1 MFCVFICY
9 YKRMENFELE
19 RRKIVAENIKKL
31 IKEKGITQKQLAKE
45 IGMSQNII
53 TEYVKLRSFPPGGVL
68 QKIADYFGVK
78 KSDIDTTWKID
89 VNSENTPFIN
99 KTIDNMKKLS
109 ESRQEAVM
117 NFSKMQL
124 DEQNARARRNI
135 KIEIIKNPQND
146 EEPVKLY
153 PVKAKEHVALAA
165 GLGFSYNDT
174 GEYATYYTMRNDLA
188 CFDEAVPVDGES
200 MEPLVHDGDIALIKT
215 NYTKADG
222 CIYAFDYDGKSYIKY
237 LYFYDDKIV
246 VKSENKDKFDDWEI
260 RFDDLAYDSFLY
272 FKIVGEVVDWF
283 TPEVV

>member
-1 MFCVFICY
+1 MKNNNIPDSYFATNLKFLRQ
-9 YKRMENFELE
+9 KHNMEQLELAN
-19 RRKIVAENIKKL
+19 RLGRKSSSSISEW
-31 IKEKGITQKQLAKE
+31 EKGRYTPKAGILNDIAKIFGIPLTKLMNEDLSLSNETTLDKINQISSQLEEK
-45 IGMSQNII
+45 
-53 TEYVKLRSFPPGGVL
+53 
-68 QKIADYFGVK
+68 
-78 KSDIDTTWKID
+78 
-89 VNSENTPFIN
+89 
-99 KTIDNMKKLS
+99 
-109 ESRQEAVM
+109 RQETVM
-117 NFSKMQL
+117 KFSKMQL

-135 KIEIIKNPQND
+135 KIKVIKNPQD
-146 EEPVKLY
+146 VEEPVKLY

-215 NYTKADG
+215 NYSKTDG

>member
-1 MFCVFICY
+1 
-9 YKRMENFELE
+9 MENFELE

>member
-1 MFCVFICY
+1 
-9 YKRMENFELE
+9 MENFELE

-135 KIEIIKNPQND
+135 KIEVIKNPQSV

-153 PVKAKEHVALAA
+153 PVKAKDHVALAA

-174 GEYATYYTMRNDLA
+174 GEYTTYYTMRNDLA
-188 CFDEAVPVDGES
+188 CFDEAVPVDGVS

-215 NYTKADG
+215 NYTKSDG

-283 TPEVV
+283 TPEVI